1 MEAVIYSNAETANI
15 LERIRDDDPLLTEW
29 ERGLLANCRAKAPK
43 DLTPKQKDAIGK
55 LWDSLP
61 GRRRPREWENL

>member
-1 MEAVIYSNAETANI
+1 MIYGNSETAAI
-15 LERIRDDDPLLTEW
+15 LDKIRDDDPILTEW
-29 ERGLLANCRAKAPK
+29 ERGFLASVRKLEPGQ
-43 DLTPKQKDAIGK
+43 LTPKQKDAIGK